1 MNTLN
6 IPEYKVSQF
15 NFQIKDLIENNFN
28 YVRISGEISEIKN
41 ASKGQ
46 LYMTLKDDQS
56 ILSCVVWSQKM
67 KNLLFNPELGMQVIA
82 TGKITTW
89 SKYKTTYQLDIDKIE
104 LEGEGALLKL
114 IEDRKKK
121 LKTKG
126 IFDEKYKKN
135 LPLIP
140 KKIGIITS
148 PNGSVIHDI
157 INKIKERFL
166 IDIDLW
172 PSAVQGT
179 EAEMSI
185 IKAIKGFNSF
195 EKKDQPD
202 VIIIARGGGSTEDL
216 MTFNSENIAMAVF
229 ESSIPIVSA
238 IGHET
243 DTTIID
249 YVSDLRASTPTAAAE
264 KIVPVRTELVKSVKS
279 IGERINYLIDTKSK
293 IEKNYLE
300 NFKKLLKAP
309 NKIIDIFREK
319 VEKNFLNIN
328 KEFQSQFEKNNLLIK
343 NINKFI
349 KPPIVKLDSNKILLN
364 NLHKDLN
371 KNIIEKQNL
380 SKDIITKLSRLLK
393 SNSIHAN
400 LNKGYSILTDN
411 NKIIKRS
418 IKTHKGRSIKAKL
431 YEGELELIVK
441 KTN

>member
-140 KKIGIITS
+140 KKNRNNYITQWIS
-148 PNGSVIHDI
+148 
-157 INKIKERFL
+157 
-166 IDIDLW
+166 
-172 PSAVQGT
+172 
-179 EAEMSI
+179 
-185 IKAIKGFNSF
+185 
-195 EKKDQPD
+195 
-202 VIIIARGGGSTEDL
+202 
-216 MTFNSENIAMAVF
+216 
-229 ESSIPIVSA
+229 
-238 IGHET
+238 
-243 DTTIID
+243 
-249 YVSDLRASTPTAAAE
+249 Y
-264 KIVPVRTELVKSVKS
+264 
-279 IGERINYLIDTKSK
+279 
-293 IEKNYLE
+293 
-300 NFKKLLKAP
+300 
-309 NKIIDIFREK
+309 
-319 VEKNFLNIN
+319 
-328 KEFQSQFEKNNLLIK
+328 
-343 NINKFI
+343 
-349 KPPIVKLDSNKILLN
+349 
-364 NLHKDLN
+364 
-371 KNIIEKQNL
+371 
-380 SKDIITKLSRLLK
+380 SRY
-393 SNSIHAN
+393 N
-400 LNKGYSILTDN
+400 
-411 NKIIKRS
+411 
-418 IKTHKGRSIKAKL
+418 
-431 YEGELELIVK
+431 
-441 KTN
+441 